1 MSEIRNVI
9 IIGSGPAGLTAA
21 IYCARANLSPLL
33 FAGAEPGGQL
43 TITTEVENYPGFPV
57 GIQGPELMDNFRKQ
71 ALRFKT
77 EIIEEA
83 VEKVELHVAPKLVTA
98 GGKTYK
104 ARSVIIAT
112 GATAKWLGLES
123 EKTYRGK
130 GVSAC
135 ATCDGFFFRGED
147 VCVVG
152 GGDTALEEALFLTNF
167 AKSVTIIH
175 RRDQLRASK
184 IMIDRTKKNEK
195 IKFVWNSVIEEI
207 IGDGSKVTELKL
219 NNVKTNEISNLPT
232 SGLFVAIGHFPNTE
246 LFKDELELDEKG
258 YIKVTDSG
266 RTATSIAGVFAAGDV
281 RDHYFRQAIT
291 AAGMGCMAAIET
303 ERFLEG

>member
-1 MSEIRNVI
+1 
-9 IIGSGPAGLTAA
+9 
-21 IYCARANLSPLL
+21 
-33 FAGAEPGGQL
+33 
-43 TITTEVENYPGFPV
+43 
-57 GIQGPELMDNFRKQ
+57 
-71 ALRFKT
+71 
-77 EIIEEA
+77 
-83 VEKVELHVAPKLVTA
+83 
-98 GGKTYK
+98 
-104 ARSVIIAT
+104 
-112 GATAKWLGLES
+112 
-123 EKTYRGK
+123 
-130 GVSAC
+130 
-135 ATCDGFFFRGED
+135 
-147 VCVVG
+147 
-152 GGDTALEEALFLTNF
+152 LTNF

-175 RRDQLRASK
+175 RREQLRASK
-184 IMIDRTKKNEK
+184 IMQDRTKKNEK